1 MFVQAEERRPV
12 NVPRQPNQLFTT
24 SIRLAAVSSAVPCSR
39 MFVRDILDRWKLGD
53 YIEVAELVVS
63 ELVTNAVKM
72 TGITDPEPKSWEIRA
87 EHVIGVQLRT
97 TNGSL
102 FVEVWDRSPAAPV
115 AKNPDNNT
123 EGGRGLMLIAAM
135 VKQWDV
141 YRPQSGGK
149 VVWAELELGKPAE
162 PPPPRHPPLTVR
174 VPEST
179 MPPRGATEKT
189 AHLGLIERM
198 LDGSPRWDEQ
208 SEG

>member
-1 MFVQAEERRPV
+1 
-12 NVPRQPNQLFTT
+12 
-24 SIRLAAVSSAVPCSR
+24 
-39 MFVRDILDRWKLGD
+39 MFVRDVLERWKLGD

-102 FVEVWDRSPAAPV
+102 FVEVWDRSMDAPV
-115 AKNPDNNT
+115 TKNPDNNT
-123 EGGRGLMLIAAM
+123 EGGRGLMLIGAM

-141 YRPQSGGK
+141 YWPQSGGK

-162 PPPPRHPPLTVR
+162 PPPLHHPPLTVL
-174 VPEST
+174 VPGAT
-179 MPPRGATEKT
+179 MAPRGEMEKT

-208 SEG
+208 PEA

>member
-1 MFVQAEERRPV
+1 MSVQVEEHRPV

-63 ELVTNAVKM
+63 ELVANAVKM
-72 TGITDPEPKSWEIRA
+72 TGITDPEPKSWDIKA

-102 FVEVWDRSPAAPV
+102 FVEVWDRSMDAPV
-115 AKNPDNNT
+115 SKNPDNNT
-123 EGGRGLMLIAAM
+123 EGGRGLMLIGAM

-141 YRPQSGGK
+141 HRPQSGGK
-149 VVWAELELGKPAE
+149 DVWAELELGKPAE
-162 PPPPRHPPLTVR
+162 PPPPHHSPLTVR
-174 VPEST
+174 VPGMT
-179 MPPRGATEKT
+179 TAPRGAMEKT
-189 AHLGLIERM
+189 AHWVACYV
-198 LDGSPRWDEQ
+198 P
-208 SEG
+208 

>member
-1 MFVQAEERRPV
+1 VSVQAQERRPV

-39 MFVRDILDRWKLGD
+39 MFVRDILERWQLGD

-63 ELVTNAVKM
+63 ELATNAVKM
-72 TGITDPEPKSWEIRA
+72 TGPTSPEPKSWEVEA
-87 EHVIGVQLRT
+87 HHVIGVQLRAT
-97 TNGSL
+97 GNSL
-102 FVEVWDRSPAAPV
+102 FVEVWDGSPAAPV
-115 AKNPDNNT
+115 AKNPDSNT
-123 EGGRGLMLIAAM
+123 EGGRGLMLIGAM

-162 PPPPRHPPLTVR
+162 PPPLHHPPLTVR
-174 VPEST
+174 VPGST
-179 MPPRGATEKT
+179 MPPRGEMEKT
-189 AHLGLIERM
+189 AHLGLLERM

-208 SEG
+208 PEA

>member
-1 MFVQAEERRPV
+1 M

-72 TGITDPEPKSWEIRA
+72 TGITDPEPKTWDIRA

-102 FVEVWDRSPAAPV
+102 FVEVWDRIVDAPV

-123 EGGRGLMLIAAM
+123 EGGRGLMLICAM
-135 VKQWDV
+135 AKQWDV

-162 PPPPRHPPLTVR
+162 PPPLSSPPLTVH
-174 VPEST
+174 VPGMT
-179 MPPRGATEKT
+179 TAPRGATEKT

-198 LDGSPRWDEQ
+198 LDDSR
-208 SEG
+208 SEDAPPEA

>member
-1 MFVQAEERRPV
+1 MSVQVEEHRPV
-12 NVPRQPNQLFTT
+12 NVPHQPNQLFTT

-39 MFVRDILDRWKLGD
+39 MFVRDVLDRWKLGD
-53 YIEVAELVVS
+53 HIDVAELVVS

-72 TGITDPEPKSWEIRA
+72 TGPTSPEPKSWEI
-87 EHVIGVQLRT
+87 ETHHVIGVQLRAT
-97 TNGSL
+97 GTSL
-102 FVEVWDRSPAAPV
+102 FVEIWDGSPVAPV
-115 AKNPDNNT
+115 AKNPDSNT
-123 EGGRGLMLIAAM
+123 EGGRGLMLIGAM

-162 PPPPRHPPLTVR
+162 PPPPHHPPLTVR
-174 VPEST
+174 VPGMAT
-179 MPPRGATEKT
+179 APRGAMEKT